1 MNFAR
6 EGHPF
11 MISGFIMAFISW
23 NSLFAIHIWTPAIF
37 RNWMIL
43 PAVTL
48 TLLTCFIFF
57 FFRDPERQLLAEEG
71 VVLSPGDGKIIDI
84 QEVDESSFLA
94 GRCQRITIFLSIF
107 NVHVQRAPISGK
119 VAHHQ
124 YYPGEYMLA
133 WNPKASE
140 ENEQSSL
147 GIINQEGSVLV
158 RQIAGFIARRIVTYP
173 KKGTEV
179 KIGDRIGIIKFGS
192 RVDLFIP
199 IEWNLLCSIGDKVLG
214 GITIFAHINK
224 RISNQAESSQA

>member
-1 MNFAR
+1 
-6 EGHPF
+6 
-11 MISGFIMAFISW
+11 
-23 NSLFAIHIWTPAIF
+23 
-37 RNWMIL
+37 
-43 PAVTL
+43 
-48 TLLTCFIFF
+48 
-57 FFRDPERQLLAEEG
+57 
-71 VVLSPGDGKIIDI
+71 
-84 QEVDESSFLA
+84 
-94 GRCQRITIFLSIF
+94 
-107 NVHVQRAPISGK
+107 
-119 VAHHQ
+119 
-124 YYPGEYMLA
+124 MLA

-199 IEWNLLCSIGDKVLG
+199 IDWNLICSIGDKVLG